1 MREIPI
7 NTLEDLTNFVEVEM
21 PSKEQLALIIQKKYR
36 LLTFTENFQTST
48 EILQELT
55 RVLRQGPRP
64 IWLGARLEV
73 ETSTN
78 P

>member
-7 NTLEDLTNFVEVEM
+7 NTLEDLTNFVEVER

-55 RVLRQGPRP
+55 RVLSQGPRP

>member
-1 MREIPI
+1 MREIRI
-7 NTLEDLTNFVEVEM
+7 NTFEDLTNFVEVER
-21 PSKEQLALIIQKKYR
+21 PSKEQLALIIQKRYR
-36 LLTFTENFQTST
+36 LLTLTHNFQTSS
-48 EILQELT
+48 EILQELN
-55 RVLRQGPRP
+55 RVLRQRSRP

>member
-1 MREIPI
+1 MREIRI
-7 NTLEDLTNFVEVEM
+7 NTLEDLTNFVEVER

-48 EILQELT
+48 AILQELN
-55 RVLRQGPRP
+55 RVLRQRSRP
-64 IWLGARLEV
+64 IWLGAWLEV
-73 ETSTN
+73 ETSTT